1 MINTISVSK
10 SLTSIKLIDNF
21 VSQFIIKMEYI
32 GKRISI
38 KRDDKGMSIVILST
52 ADKVKKILL
61 FCWFFLWTLSG
72 VIVLSQYFL
81 IHDQQTR
88 AALIVWLGFWAYF
101 EYKTFK
107 AVMWR
112 SFGVEKIKLRDGK
125 FLYKKDVSGK
135 GKINAYNFDF
145 IKDLRIIEQKNN
157 SFFENLNNSYW
168 VIAGEKIAFDYEGKE
183 VKFALQLDEADTKAL
198 FKVIK
203 AKIK

>member
-1 MINTISVSK
+1 MIE
-10 SLTSIKLIDNF
+10 LIDNF
-21 VSQFIIKMEYI
+21 VSQFIFKMEYI

-38 KRDDKGMSIVILST
+38 KKDDKGMSIVILST
-52 ADKVKKILL
+52 ADKIKKILL
-61 FCWFFLWTLSG
+61 VGWFFLWTLCG

-81 IHDQQTR
+81 IQDQQTR

-135 GKINAYNFDF
+135 GKINTYNFDF
-145 IKDLRIIEQKNN
+145 IKDLRIIEQKDN

-183 VKFALQLDEADTKAL
+183 VKFALQLDEVDTKAL

-203 AKIK
+203 TQIK